1 MISSISPAF
10 WGARMECVLSE
21 RPRIT
26 PVIPDG
32 GGGGVVV
39 QGFQMTGPQ
48 YKDKMRNYKSD
59 RS

>member
-1 MISSISPAF
+1 
-10 WGARMECVLSE
+10 MECVLSE